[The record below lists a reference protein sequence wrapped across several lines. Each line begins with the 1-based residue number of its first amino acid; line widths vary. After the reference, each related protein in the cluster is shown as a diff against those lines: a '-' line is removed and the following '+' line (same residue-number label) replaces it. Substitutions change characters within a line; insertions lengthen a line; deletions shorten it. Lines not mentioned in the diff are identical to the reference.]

1 MRRPKTRSSVN
12 AVRLK
17 TSRASGSSRFPER
30 ARRMSATAII
40 LLALWGGGVGC
51 LWCCA
56 SDLPK
61 ECCDKRSAATVQN
74 MARACSAHRRC
85 CEPAESN
92 QHAAIQQAPSSAAAH
107 CCPIGAHTSGPAAF
121 PLSQQLQAL
130 ALTVSQPS
138 APVAFTI
145 EAPPFIFHP
154 LPANKGSTYL
164 RCCVFLI

>member
-1 MRRPKTRSSVN
+1 MMRFRSKNFTGIKPFRTSRSS
-12 AVRLK
+12 R
-17 TSRASGSSRFPER
+17 TSPFPER

-56 SDLPK
+56 SDLSK
-61 ECCDKRSAATVQN
+61 ECCDKRSAATVHN
-74 MARACSAHRRC
+74 MPQACSARRRC
-85 CEPAESN
+85 CESAESN
-92 QHAAIQQAPSSAAAH
+92 QHAAIEQAPSSAAAH

-121 PLSQQLQAL
+121 PSSQPLQAL
-130 ALTVSQPS
+130 ALTISQPP
-138 APVAFTI
+138 ALVALTI

-154 LPANKGSTYL
+154 PPANKGSTYL